1 AGRRGARTLDSSAR
15 AGRPR
20 LTGVRGWPVK
30 SAVPQTLADQELRFR
45 YLRLPVPL
53 GCRYLPVAG
62 TSRLPVPL
70 GCRYL
75 RLPRAP
81 QPDKSPL
88 GPKTCSSTRGT
99 SQGQGRLSRVRATF
113 PGPDDVRPRSP
124 RVGGDD

>member
-1 AGRRGARTLDSSAR
+1 
-15 AGRPR
+15 
-20 LTGVRGWPVK
+20 
-30 SAVPQTLADQELRFR
+30 
-45 YLRLPVPL
+45 
-53 GCRYLPVAG
+53 
-62 TSRLPVPL
+62 L

-124 RVGGDD
+124 RVGGADARPLLRHLTEEAHLNPRRRTSTREGAPQPEKVALDSAYFLGLGGTFTGLV